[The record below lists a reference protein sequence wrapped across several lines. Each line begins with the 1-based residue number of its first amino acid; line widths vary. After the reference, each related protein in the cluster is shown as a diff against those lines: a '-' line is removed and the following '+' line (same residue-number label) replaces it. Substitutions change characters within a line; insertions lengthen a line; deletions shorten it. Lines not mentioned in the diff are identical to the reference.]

1 MLNRKNFIA
10 AMLGKRIGQVPL
22 LMREGFE
29 YWWEPRGKDAFRAAW
44 MTEGQYRRLI
54 QGVKEAQVYILC
66 QEQPLL
72 FNRFMMTST
81 NRIQTKIK
89 EVDENTRDIYGQ
101 LHTAKGVLKF
111 RDSVFRNQCTQWN
124 MEVPVVELEQM
135 EALLETPFEIDMDE
149 VELTAGH
156 VRDMVE
162 RLDERVIYQFFIPSP
177 IVAISRC
184 MDFEMFL
191 EASLTERELIL
202 EGLKEITRRQLLM
215 LDAVVPKLPEHI
227 VFWMGG
233 SEQCAPP
240 MMHPEAFDL
249 FVEPY
254 DSQIVEKIHSY
265 GYAVGCHCHG
275 KVKHALG
282 VMKRIGYDATEPVE
296 PSPQG
301 NVSMREGFE
310 IASGKMTLIG
320 NLEWADLELCSQEQI
335 RERVRALGEFKNE
348 RLIVASSAGPITS
361 VTSKLVDN
369 HLAWLEAYEDVFG

>member
-1 MLNRKNFIA
+1 MLNRKNFIS
-10 AMLGKRIGQVPL
+10 AMLGGKTDKVPL

-29 YWWEPRGKDAFRAAW
+29 YWWDPRGEDAFRAAW
-44 MTEGQYRRLI
+44 MTEPEYRRLI
-54 QGVKEAQVYILC
+54 QAVKEAEAYILC
-66 QEQPLL
+66 QDQPIL

-81 NRIQTKIK
+81 DRIQTVTK
-89 EVDENTRDIYGQ
+89 EVDENTRDIYGE

-124 MEVPVVELEQM
+124 MEVPVTEPRQM
-135 EALLETPFEIDMDE
+135 EELLETPFEIDMAE
-149 VELTAGH
+149 VEKAARH
-156 VRDMVE
+156 VWDMVE
-162 RLDERVIYQFFIPSP
+162 RLDERVIYQFFVASP
-177 IVAISRC
+177 IVTISRC
-184 MDFEMFL
+184 MAFDTFL
-191 EASLTERELIL
+191 EFSLTERDLIV

-215 LDAVVPKLPEHI
+215 LDAVAPKLPEHI

-240 MMHPEAFDL
+240 MMHPEAFDM

-265 GYAVGCHCHG
+265 GFAAGCHCHG
-275 KVKHALG
+275 KVHHALG

-296 PSPQG
+296 PRPQG
-301 NVSMREGFE
+301 NVSMKEGFE
-310 IASGKMTLIG
+310 IVDGKMTLIG

-348 RLIVASSAGPITS
+348 RLIVASSAGPITN

-369 HLAWLEAYEDVFG
+369 HLAWLEAYGEVFG

>member
-22 LMREGFE
+22 LMRGGFE

-44 MTEGQYRRLI
+44 MAEGQYRRLI

-101 LHTAKGVLKF
+101 LHTARGVLKF

-124 MEVPVVELEQM
+124 MEVPVAELEQM
-135 EALLETPFEIDMDE
+135 EALLETPFEIDMEE

-335 RERVRALGEFKNE
+335 RERVRALGEFKHE

-369 HLAWLEAYEDVFG
+369 HLAWLEAYEEVFG

>member
-10 AMLGKRIGQVPL
+10 AMLGERIGHVPL

-54 QGVKEAQVYILC
+54 QGVKEAQAYILC

-124 MEVPVVELEQM
+124 MEVPVAELEQM

-191 EASLTERELIL
+191 EVSLTERELIL

-215 LDAVVPKLPEHI
+215 LDAVVPKLPDHI

-335 RERVRALGEFKNE
+335 RERVRALGEFKHE

-369 HLAWLEAYEDVFG
+369 HLAWLEAYEEVFG

>member
-54 QGVKEAQVYILC
+54 QGVKEAQAYILC

-101 LHTAKGVLKF
+101 LHTARGVLKF

-135 EALLETPFEIDMDE
+135 EALLETPFEIDMEE

-191 EASLTERELIL
+191 EASLTDRELIL

-335 RERVRALGEFKNE
+335 RERVRALGEFKHE

-369 HLAWLEAYEDVFG
+369 HLAWLEAYEEVFG

>member
-1 MLNRKNFIA
+1 M
-10 AMLGKRIGQVPL
+10 
-22 LMREGFE
+22 
-29 YWWEPRGKDAFRAAW
+29 
-44 MTEGQYRRLI
+44 
-54 QGVKEAQVYILC
+54 KEAQAYILC

-124 MEVPVVELEQM
+124 MEVPVAELEQM

-191 EASLTERELIL
+191 EVYLTERELIL
-202 EGLKEITRRQLLM
+202 EGLKEITRRQL
-215 LDAVVPKLPEHI
+215 
-227 VFWMGG
+227 
-233 SEQCAPP
+233 
-240 MMHPEAFDL
+240 
-249 FVEPY
+249 
-254 DSQIVEKIHSY
+254 
-265 GYAVGCHCHG
+265 
-275 KVKHALG
+275 
-282 VMKRIGYDATEPVE
+282 
-296 PSPQG
+296 
-301 NVSMREGFE
+301 
-310 IASGKMTLIG
+310 
-320 NLEWADLELCSQEQI
+320 
-335 RERVRALGEFKNE
+335 
-348 RLIVASSAGPITS
+348 
-361 VTSKLVDN
+361 
-369 HLAWLEAYEDVFG
+369 

>member
-10 AMLGKRIGQVPL
+10 AMLGERTGQVPL

-54 QGVKEAQVYILC
+54 QGVKEAQAYILC

-81 NRIQTKIK
+81 NRIQTKTK

-101 LHTAKGVLKF
+101 LHTAKGVLTF

-124 MEVPVVELEQM
+124 MEVPVNELGQM
-135 EALLETPFEIDMDE
+135 EALLETPFEIDMEE
-149 VELTAGH
+149 VELTAEH

-191 EASLTERELIL
+191 EVSLTDRELIL

-215 LDAVVPKLPEHI
+215 LDAVVPKLPDHI

-301 NVSMREGFE
+301 DVSMREGFE
-310 IASGKMTLIG
+310 IAAGKMTLIG

-335 RERVRALGEFKNE
+335 RERVRALGEFKHE

-369 HLAWLEAYEDVFG
+369 HLAWLEAYEEVFG

>member
-1 MLNRKNFIA
+1 M
-10 AMLGKRIGQVPL
+10 
-22 LMREGFE
+22 
-29 YWWEPRGKDAFRAAW
+29 
-44 MTEGQYRRLI
+44 
-54 QGVKEAQVYILC
+54 KEAQAYILC

-135 EALLETPFEIDMDE
+135 EALLETPFEIDMEE

-191 EASLTERELIL
+191 EVSLTERELIL

-215 LDAVVPKLPEHI
+215 LDAVVPKLPDHI

-369 HLAWLEAYEDVFG
+369 HLAWLEAYEEVFG

>member
-44 MTEGQYRRLI
+44 MAEGQYRRLI

-124 MEVPVVELEQM
+124 MEVPVAELEQM
-135 EALLETPFEIDMDE
+135 EALLETPFEIDMEE

-335 RERVRALGEFKNE
+335 RERVRALGEFKHE

-369 HLAWLEAYEDVFG
+369 HLAWLEAYEEVFG

>member
-191 EASLTERELIL
+191 EVSLTERELIL

-215 LDAVVPKLPEHI
+215 LDAVVPKLPDHI

>member
-54 QGVKEAQVYILC
+54 QGVKEAQAYILC

-101 LHTAKGVLKF
+101 LHTARGVLKF

-135 EALLETPFEIDMDE
+135 EALLETPFEIDMEE

-215 LDAVVPKLPEHI
+215 LDAVVPKLPDHI

-335 RERVRALGEFKNE
+335 RERVRALGEFKHE

-369 HLAWLEAYEDVFG
+369 HLAWLEAYEEVFG

>member
-54 QGVKEAQVYILC
+54 QGVKEAQAYILC

-191 EASLTERELIL
+191 EVSLTERELIL

-215 LDAVVPKLPEHI
+215 LDAVVPKLPDHI

>member
-54 QGVKEAQVYILC
+54 QGVKEAQAYILC

-101 LHTAKGVLKF
+101 LHTARGVLKF

-191 EASLTERELIL
+191 EVSLTERELIL

>member
-44 MTEGQYRRLI
+44 MAEGQYRRLI

-72 FNRFMMTST
+72 FNRFMLTST

-101 LHTAKGVLKF
+101 LHTARGVLKF

-124 MEVPVVELEQM
+124 MEVPVAELEQM
-135 EALLETPFEIDMDE
+135 EALLETPFEIDMEE

-335 RERVRALGEFKNE
+335 RERVRALGEFKHE

-369 HLAWLEAYEDVFG
+369 HLAWLEAYEEVFG

>member
-44 MTEGQYRRLI
+44 MAEGQYRRLI

-101 LHTAKGVLKF
+101 LHTARGVLKF

-124 MEVPVVELEQM
+124 MEVPVAELEQM
-135 EALLETPFEIDMDE
+135 EALLETPFEIDMEE

-335 RERVRALGEFKNE
+335 RERVRALGECKHE

-369 HLAWLEAYEDVFG
+369 HLAWLEAYEEVFG

>member
-54 QGVKEAQVYILC
+54 QGVKEAQAYILC

-191 EASLTERELIL
+191 EVSLTERELIL

-215 LDAVVPKLPEHI
+215 LDAVVPKLPDHI

-369 HLAWLEAYEDVFG
+369 HLAWLEAYEEVFG

>member
-44 MTEGQYRRLI
+44 MAEGQYRRLI

-101 LHTAKGVLKF
+101 LHTARGVLKF

-124 MEVPVVELEQM
+124 MEVPVAELEQM

-335 RERVRALGEFKNE
+335 RERVRALGEFKHE

-369 HLAWLEAYEDVFG
+369 HLAWLEAYEEVFG

>member
-1 MLNRKNFIA
+1 M
-10 AMLGKRIGQVPL
+10 
-22 LMREGFE
+22 
-29 YWWEPRGKDAFRAAW
+29 
-44 MTEGQYRRLI
+44 
-54 QGVKEAQVYILC
+54 KEAQAYILC

-124 MEVPVVELEQM
+124 MEVPVAELEQM

-191 EASLTERELIL
+191 EVSLTERELIL

-215 LDAVVPKLPEHI
+215 LDAVVPKLPDHI

-265 GYAVGCHCHG
+265 GYTVGCHCHG

-369 HLAWLEAYEDVFG
+369 HLAWLEAYEEVFG

>member
-54 QGVKEAQVYILC
+54 QGVKEAQAYILC

-101 LHTAKGVLKF
+101 LHTARGVLKF

-191 EASLTERELIL
+191 EVSLTERELIL

-215 LDAVVPKLPEHI
+215 LDAVVPKLPDHI

-335 RERVRALGEFKNE
+335 RERVRALGEFKHE

>member
-44 MTEGQYRRLI
+44 MAEGQYRRLI
-54 QGVKEAQVYILC
+54 QGVKEAQAYILC
-66 QEQPLL
+66 QEQPVL
-72 FNRFMMTST
+72 FNRLMMTST

-101 LHTAKGVLKF
+101 LHTARGVLKF

-124 MEVPVVELEQM
+124 MEVPVAELEQM
-135 EALLETPFEIDMDE
+135 EALLETPFEIDMEE

-335 RERVRALGEFKNE
+335 RERVRALGEFKHE

-369 HLAWLEAYEDVFG
+369 HLAWLEAYEEVFG

>member
-54 QGVKEAQVYILC
+54 QGVKEAQAYILC

-135 EALLETPFEIDMDE
+135 EALLETPFEIDMEE

-215 LDAVVPKLPEHI
+215 LDAVVQKLPDHI

-335 RERVRALGEFKNE
+335 RERVRALGEFKHE

-369 HLAWLEAYEDVFG
+369 HLAWLEAYEEVFG

>member
-44 MTEGQYRRLI
+44 MAEGQYRRLI
-54 QGVKEAQVYILC
+54 QGVKEAQAYILC

-101 LHTAKGVLKF
+101 LHTARGVLKF

-135 EALLETPFEIDMDE
+135 EALLETPFEIDMEE

-335 RERVRALGEFKNE
+335 RERVRALGEFKHE

-361 VTSKLVDN
+361 VT
-369 HLAWLEAYEDVFG
+369 F

>member
-54 QGVKEAQVYILC
+54 QGVKEAQAYILC

-191 EASLTERELIL
+191 EVSLTERELIL

>member
-44 MTEGQYRRLI
+44 MAEGQYRRLI

-101 LHTAKGVLKF
+101 LHTARGVLKF

-124 MEVPVVELEQM
+124 MEVPVAELEQM
-135 EALLETPFEIDMDE
+135 EALLETPFEIDMEE

-335 RERVRALGEFKNE
+335 RERVRALGEFKHE

-369 HLAWLEAYEDVFG
+369 HLAWLEAYEEVFG

>member
-44 MTEGQYRRLI
+44 MAEGQYRRLI
-54 QGVKEAQVYILC
+54 QGVKEAQAYILC

-135 EALLETPFEIDMDE
+135 EALLETPFEIDMEE

-215 LDAVVPKLPEHI
+215 LDAVVPKLPDHI

-335 RERVRALGEFKNE
+335 RERVRALGEFKHE

>member
-44 MTEGQYRRLI
+44 MAEGQYRRLI
-54 QGVKEAQVYILC
+54 QGVKEAQAYILC

-101 LHTAKGVLKF
+101 LHTARGVLKF

-135 EALLETPFEIDMDE
+135 EALLETPFEIDMEE

-335 RERVRALGEFKNE
+335 RERVRALGEFKHE

-369 HLAWLEAYEDVFG
+369 HLAWLEAYEEVFG